1 MKFKDFSKGQA
12 AIEFIMTYAWVI
24 LIISIVLVVVW
35 QLGLLDLG
43 GSIEPGSMG
52 FWGVTP
58 EDYRMTEAGTLTLS
72 LANYIGANLTIDSI
86 SANQSTLHV
95 TAPLTG
101 VVLEPGEL
109 ENVNVAGLKTGK
121 GGKKF
126 EVLLSIDYTDSRTG
140 NQHKSSGR
148 VWGSYES

>member
-1 MKFKDFSKGQA
+1 MRGQA

-43 GSIEPGSMG
+43 GTVAPGSMG

-58 EDYRMTEAGTLTLS
+58 EDYKVTEGGTLTLS
-72 LANYIGANLTIDSI
+72 LANYIGVNLTIDSI
-86 SANQSTLHV
+86 TANQSTFHV
-95 TAPLTG
+95 SSPLVG

-109 ENVNVAGLKTGK
+109 ENIDVAGLKPGK
-121 GGKKF
+121 GGRRF
-126 EVLLSIDYTDSRTG
+126 EILLSIDYTDSRTG